1 MKTNRL
7 YILLSVLL
15 VAMLITLVP
24 SQSARADTGP
34 KPTMHFEFV
43 YEVDPPLTIVSGVQ
57 LECQAADCSDAKPLT
72 EGGPQRFGCTA
83 EECSSLAYGYADFHR
98 LSIEFSDGKTRQSN
112 IFSEKYFEAY
122 FRVTVREDDLLVEE
136 LPGKNTSFLSFFALM
151 PILGFAIIFCII
163 ALIEL
168 PLVIILLILV
178 IRNMD
183 FPALRGWYIA
193 GWVLSVPGFLLA
205 LIVEGGLLV
214 TLVVEL
220 LLALVYALWRKRP
233 RTKLLTVVL
242 LMNLLTQPVLWMVV
256 SNISDGAVFLPLAI
270 GEAIVWL
277 VEAGILALALRKQ
290 AKFLEALALSLVL
303 NLASFGIGLLF
314 PF

>member
-72 EGGPQRFGCTA
+72 EGGPQRFGCTS
-83 EECSSLAYGYADFHR
+83 EECSSLAYGYADYHR

-136 LPGKNTSFLSFFALM
+136 LPGKNTSFLSYFALV

-193 GWVLSVPGFLLA
+193 GWVLSLPGFLLA

-242 LMNLLTQPVLWMVV
+242 LMNLLTQPVLWVVV
-256 SNISDGAVFLPLAI
+256 SNISDGSVFLPLAI
-270 GEAIVWL
+270 GEIIVWL

-290 AKFLEALALSLVL
+290 AKFLEALGLSLVL